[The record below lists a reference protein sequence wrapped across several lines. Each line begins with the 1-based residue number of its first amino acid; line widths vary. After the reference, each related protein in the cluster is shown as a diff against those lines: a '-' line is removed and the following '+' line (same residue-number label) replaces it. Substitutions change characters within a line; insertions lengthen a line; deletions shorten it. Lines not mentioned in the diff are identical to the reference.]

1 MRPTALILAALGAAP
16 LAVAQPYNYTINQPA
31 STLGYSISFSAP
43 FQTTPG
49 GSSYIIGTAAGAD
62 GIPGNADDIASPPGS
77 RTVPGIAGGNTA
89 ANTIVNLNSGSIS
102 ASGSSGPTAYHPS
115 GSFLVNFDVAGA
127 TCQVSNLSADLL
139 GGGTASLAANA
150 AVNYSTF
157 RTREP
162 SCTIFSLG
170 TINIPVGNIS
180 ATSITAAQTAPS
192 TAGTMTP
199 VIGQPGRHNFSANV
213 DALITVTATLS
224 GAPAPIDPQPVTLAL
239 AGTVDFNL
247 PGAPVAA
254 TVTVNQTQNIPGPF
268 LLDPLSFNEPLCNG
282 PLLIKLTLAS
292 TSTTIGVN
300 ASLTASGTPSSCG
313 PADLGRQGGIPGA
326 DGALDNNDFVVF
338 IDYFFNNNPLA
349 DHGRQGGLPGAD
361 GQFNNNDF
369 VVFIDEFFAGC

>member
-1 MRPTALILAALGAAP
+1 MRHAALLLATLGAAP
-16 LAVAQPYNYTINQPA
+16 LAVAQPYSYAINQPA
-31 STLGYSISFSAP
+31 STLGYSINFSAP
-43 FQTTPG
+43 FQTSPS

-62 GIPGNADDIASPPGS
+62 GIPGNADDTASPPGS
-77 RTVPGIAGGNTA
+77 RTIPGFTGGNTA

-115 GSFLVNFDVAGA
+115 GSFRVNFDVAGG
-127 TCQVSNLSADLL
+127 TCQISNLVADLL
-139 GGGTASLAANA
+139 GGGSASLAANA
-150 AVNYSTF
+150 SVNYSTF

-162 SCTIFSLG
+162 SCTIISLG
-170 TINIPVGNIS
+170 TISIPVGNIS
-180 ATSITAAQTAPS
+180 ATSITAAQTGPS
-192 TAGTMTP
+192 TAGTMSP

-224 GAPAPIDPQPVTLAL
+224 GAPAPIDHQPVTLTL

-268 LLDPLSFNEPLCNG
+268 LLDPLGFNEPLCNG

-300 ASLTASGTPSSCG
+300 ANLTAAGTPAGCG
-313 PADLGRQGGIPGA
+313 PADVGSQGGAPGA
-326 DGALDNNDFVVF
+326 DGQLDNNDFVVF
-338 IDYFFNNNPLA
+338 IDYFFSSNPLA
-349 DHGRQGGLPGAD
+349 DLGRQGGQPGSD
-361 GQFNNNDF
+361 GQWNNNDF
-369 VVFIDEFFAGC
+369 VVFIDEFFGGC